1 MKKSGQLK
9 LLIGVGARYDNLGSQ
24 IVEAGELAIHSQHCL
39 HHQFKASLGYKIPCL
54 KKKSTNTKKTGV
66 I

>member
-1 MKKSGQLK
+1 MKKSGQLR
-9 LLIGVGARYDNLGSQ
+9 LLIGVGTRYDNLGSQ
-24 IVEAGELAIHSQHCL
+24 VVEAGELAIHSQRCL

-54 KKKSTNTKKTGV
+54 EKSTNTKKTGV